1 MMLLRF
7 IFLIY
12 ILTTVFKILSGIISG
27 NNALFSDGVDSLKN
41 LMTLFLSAFFFSLS
55 QEGADKT
62 HHWGHKKYDAF
73 GSLIISVFQI
83 FISGTT
89 ATYVILN
96 FKKVPEEVSLKYSVA
111 SLLMMAIVIIL
122 FALYIRDKKSSAMR
136 NEFFHEV
143 IDLIQTFFVVVSTYL
158 SLKFLPEINSIF
170 SLLICVLLF
179 LNGAIGIFRAEKFLV
194 DRAPSQ
200 ELISKIKELILEE
213 NNYISVREIKTSF
226 SSERTIRLELV
237 IQIDGKFSL
246 QEAHE
251 IAHQI
256 EQNLRHKLKEINLE
270 VENCSIHF
278 EPKGAHITEKVSK

>member
-1 MMLLRF
+1 MLLRF

-12 ILTTVFKILSGIISG
+12 ILTTVFKILSGLISG

-41 LMTLFLSAFFFSLS
+41 LMTLFLSAFFFNLS
-55 QEGADKT
+55 QEEADRT

-83 FISGTT
+83 FISGVT

-96 FKKVPEEVSLKYSVA
+96 FRKVPEEVSLKYSVA
-111 SLLMMAIVIIL
+111 SLLMMTIIIIL

-136 NEFFHEV
+136 SEFLHEA
-143 IDLIQTFFVVVSTYL
+143 IDLLQTFFVVISTYL
-158 SLKFLPEINSIF
+158 SLKLLPEINSIF

-179 LNGAIGIFRAEKFLV
+179 LNGAIGIFRVEKFLV

-200 ELISKIKELILEE
+200 ELISKIKEFVLED
-213 NNYISVREIKTSF
+213 NNDISVRELKTSF

-237 IQIDGKFSL
+237 IQIDGRFSL
-246 QEAHE
+246 QEAHA

-256 EQNLRHKLKEINLE
+256 EQNLRRKMKEINLE

-278 EPKGAHITEKVSK
+278 EPKGAHLAGES

>member
-1 MMLLRF
+1 MLLRF
-7 IFLIY
+7 IFIIY
-12 ILTTVFKILSGIISG
+12 VSTTIFKIISGIISG

-41 LMTLFLSAFFFSLS
+41 LMTLFLSAFFFNLS
-55 QEGADKT
+55 QEEADKT

-83 FISGTT
+83 FISGIT

-96 FKKVPEEVSLKYSVA
+96 FKRAPEEVSLKYSVA
-111 SLLMMAIVIIL
+111 SLVMMTIIIIL

-136 NEFFHEV
+136 SEFFHEA
-143 IDLIQTFFVVVSTYL
+143 IDLLQTFFVVVSTYL

-170 SLLICVLLF
+170 SLIICALLF
-179 LNGAIGIFRAEKFLV
+179 LNGAVGIFRVEKFLV

-200 ELISKIKELILEE
+200 ELISKIKELVLEE
-213 NNYISVREIKTSF
+213 KSDISVREIKTSF
-226 SSERTIRLELV
+226 SSERTIRLELT
-237 IQIDGKFSL
+237 IQIDGNFSL
-246 QEAHE
+246 QEAHN

-256 EQNLRHKLKEINLE
+256 EQNLKQKLKEINLE

-278 EPKGAHITEKVSK
+278 EPKGAHMTEIVRK